1 MRIAVLD
8 HEAHQRKLIHQT
20 MASLGH
26 ECHEYADGKSLL
38 HSMRRQTFDLLLL
51 DWHLPDIRGLDVV
64 KTIRHDLKSRLPV
77 LFITARR
84 DDADM
89 VAGLN
94 AGADDFMSKPIQAT
108 ELEAR
113 VNALLRRSYPA
124 QHETELVFGP
134 YHFYPPS
141 RTLKVRGM
149 PVELKNREY
158 ELALF
163 LFQNLGRLLSREHLH
178 EAVWGLGV
186 EALSRSLDTHIS
198 RLRTKLDLRPSN
210 GFLLLAIYGLG
221 YRLETVEAGQLGSRG
236 PELRSSP

>member
-8 HEAHQRKLIHQT
+8 HEPDQLQLINQA
-20 MASLGH
+20 MAGFGH
-26 ECHEYADGKSLL
+26 ECHPYTEGRKLL
-38 HSMRRQTFDLLLL
+38 QALRRQTFDLLIL
-51 DWHLPDIRGLDVV
+51 DWGLPDIRGIDVV
-64 KTIRHDLKSRLPV
+64 KTVRNELKSRLPI
-77 LFITARR
+77 LFVNAQR
-84 DDADM
+84 DDAD
-89 VAGLN
+89 VVEGLN
-94 AGADDFMSKPIQAT
+94 AGADDFMANPGRAK

-124 QHETELVFGP
+124 QHEPELVFGD

-141 RTLKVRGM
+141 RILKVKG
-149 PVELKNREY
+149 VQVDLKNREY

-198 RLRTKLDLRPSN
+198 RLRTKLALRPAS
-210 GFLLLAIYGLG
+210 GYLLLAIYGMG
-221 YRLETVEAGQLGSRG
+221 YRLETIETNTPSDGLAR
-236 PELRSSP
+236 

>member
-8 HEAHQRKLIHQT
+8 DGPGQLKLISQT
-20 MASLGH
+20 MVRLGH
-26 ECHEYADGKSLL
+26 ECHPFNKGRALL
-38 HSMRRQTFDLLLL
+38 QALRRQTFDLLIL
-51 DWHLPDIRGLDVV
+51 DWILPDIKGPEVV
-64 KTIRHDLKSRLPV
+64 KTIRNELKSRLPV
-77 LFITARR
+77 LFVTARR
-84 DDADM
+84 DEADM
-89 VAGLN
+89 VEGLN
-94 AGADDFMSKPIQAT
+94 AGADDFMAKPIRAG

-124 QHETELVFGP
+124 QHEAELVFGP

-141 RTLKVRGM
+141 RVLKVRGT

-198 RLRTKLDLRPSN
+198 RLRSKLDLRPAN
-210 GFLLLAIYGLG
+210 GFLLLAVYGLG
-221 YRLETVEAGQLGSRG
+221 YRLETIEAGTLPASATH
-236 PELRSSP
+236 

>member
-8 HEAHQRKLIHQT
+8 EGAEHFKRINQT
-20 MASLGH
+20 MAALEH
-26 ECHEYADGKSLL
+26 ECHPYTEGKALL
-38 HSMRRQTFDLLLL
+38 QAMRRQTFDLLILG
-51 DWHLPDIRGLDVV
+51 WSLPDMKGPDVV
-64 KTIRHDLKSRLPV
+64 ATIRRDLNSRLPI
-77 LFITARR
+77 LFVSDRPGEAN
-84 DDADM
+84 M
-89 VAGLN
+89 VEGLN
-94 AGADDFMSKPIQAT
+94 AGADDFMTKPARAG

-124 QHETELVFGP
+124 QHEIELVFGP

-141 RTLKVRGM
+141 RVLKVRGVQ
-149 PVELKNREY
+149 VELKNREY

-178 EAVWGLGV
+178 EAVWGLGI

-198 RLRTKLDLRPSN
+198 RLRTKLDLRPAN

-221 YRLETVEAGQLGSRG
+221 YRLETIEADSLPRVASARG
-236 PELRSSP
+236 A